1 MNIYDEGRIL
11 LVDKPYRWTSFD
23 VVKKLRNLTRA
34 KRVGHAGTLDPLAT
48 GLLFVCTGA
57 FTKQISLIQDA
68 EKEYTGTFFLGGQTA
83 SFDRETPV
91 DQTFEISHLTPEMIN
106 EAVSR
111 FIGPIMQIPPL
122 HSAVKVKGQRA
133 YEMARRGSEH
143 VLEAKPVV
151 ISAFQITKLELP
163 LLHFR
168 IVCSKGTYIRSLA
181 RDLGTALNNGAYLY
195 DLCRTRI
202 GNYHLKD
209 AITVGSFIPE
219 IQN

>member
-1 MNIYDEGRIL
+1 MNVYDEGRIL
-11 LVDKPYRWTSFD
+11 LIDKPYRWTSFD
-23 VVKKLRNLTRA
+23 VVKKIRNLTRA

-48 GLLFVCTGA
+48 GLLMVCTGA
-57 FTKQISLIQDA
+57 FTKQISMIQDA

-91 DQTFEISHLTPEMIN
+91 NQTFEISHLTPEMIN
-106 EAVSR
+106 EAVSL

-122 HSAVKVKGQRA
+122 YSAVKVKGERA

-151 ISAFQITKLELP
+151 ISVFEITGIELP
-163 LLHFR
+163 LVHFR

-181 RDLGTALNNGAYLY
+181 RDLGLALNIGAYLY

-202 GNYHLKD
+202 GNYHLKN
-209 AITVGSFIPE
+209 AILVSSFMPE
-219 IQN
+219 T